1 MLVEYMTKY
10 HNPGGNS
17 VNIVFV
23 EDLMFEM
30 DLTRGELFDLATDP
44 EVKKILTPRFEVKD
58 ISKWRGHVAAEMT
71 YIGIW
76 NKIYWTNKWLE

>member
-1 MLVEYMTKY
+1 MNKY

-17 VNIVFV
+17 VNIVDV

-30 DLTRGELFDLATDP
+30 DMTREELVDLVMDP
-44 EVKKILTPRFEVKD
+44 DVKKILTPRFEVRD
-58 ISKWRGHVAAEMT
+58 WAKWRGHVASELV

-76 NKIYWTNKWLE
+76 NKIYWTNQWLEKCK